1 MIERVIEWS
10 TRNAFLVLLALLFVL
25 AWGAWAVYQT
35 PLDAIPDLS
44 DVQVIVFTEWEGRSP
59 DLLEDQIT
67 YPIITSMLG
76 APRIK
81 SVRGQ
86 SFLGLSFV
94 YIIFEDGTDI
104 YWARSRVVEYM
115 QGVSGRL
122 PDGVSPRLGPDA
134 TGVGWVYQ
142 YALVDRS
149 GLHDLAALR
158 SFQDWYLRYWLQSL
172 PGVAEVASIGGF
184 VKQYQVQVD
193 PNKLLGYDI
202 PLRKVIDAIRRSN
215 NDVGGRVVEMSEREY
230 MVRGRGYIRSL
241 DDIRRISLGSDRQG
255 TPITVHDVA
264 QVMLGPDMRRGVAEL
279 DGEGETVGGIVVM
292 RYGENALA
300 VIERVKEK
308 LKELQPSLPKGIEIL
323 PVYDRSEL
331 IQRAIATLK
340 EKLLEVSLVVSLVSL
355 LFLFHLRSA
364 LVAILTLPFAI
375 LLSFLAMY
383 YLGVTSNIMSLA
395 GIAIAIGAM
404 VDAVIVMIENAHKR
418 LEQWEREGRS
428 GSRTA
433 VIVRAAQEVGKPLF
447 FSLLIITISF
457 LPVFTLEAQEG
468 RLFKPLAFTKTAA
481 MLFAAVVS
489 ITVAP
494 LLMVWLLK
502 GKIRPEESNP
512 INRSLIR
519 LYRPVVAGAL
529 RVRWLVVIVAAVA
542 VAATVPLYQKLG
554 SEFMPPLNEGT
565 ILYMPT
571 ALPGIS
577 VTEATR
583 LLQRQDQML
592 KQFPEVD
599 HVFGKIGRAQTPTD
613 PAHFSMAE
621 TVVTLKPEEQWRPG
635 MTWDSLI
642 AEMDKRVKF
651 PGMPNI
657 WWMPIQTRTEM
668 LATGIRSN
676 LGIKVLGPD
685 LVEIEQ
691 IALKIEG
698 LLQGL
703 SGTRSAY
710 AERVTGGYYLDF
722 QIDREAVARYGLTVE
737 DVEDVI
743 ETAIGGKNISQ
754 TIEGRER
761 YPINVRYLRSLR
773 EDPESLRRVLV
784 ETERGAKIPMTQLAH
799 ISTVTGPPSIRD
811 EQGSLAGIIFVDV
824 AGRDLAGYVAEAQ
837 RLVHEQVQ
845 LKPGFRLE
853 WGGQFQYLERAKAR
867 LRLVVPVTIFLIFV
881 LLYLNF
887 RSVPRSL
894 IVLLSVPFG
903 VVGAIVYLSVLH
915 YHLSVAVWV
924 GIIALAGVAAETGV
938 VMIIFLDEAYE
949 RWQREGKLRSMA
961 DLREAIIEGAVQ
973 RVRPKMMTASA
984 ILIGLL
990 PIMWSHGAGADVMK
1004 RIAAPMIGGMVS
1016 STLLTLLVIPAL
1028 YALWRSRSL
1037 HYPELVRRGC
1047 SGADSQDG
1055 SPQGDHTRTEKED
1068 QEAMPSP

>member
-10 TRNAFLVLLALLFVL
+10 ARNTFLVFLATLFVMG
-25 AWGAWAVYQT
+25 WGLWAVYHT

-44 DVQVIVFTEWEGRSP
+44 DVQVIVFTEWPGRSP
-59 DLLEDQIT
+59 DLVEDQIT
-67 YPIITSMLG
+67 YPIVTSMLG

-94 YIIFEDGTDI
+94 YIIFQDGTDI

-115 QGVSGRL
+115 QGVTGKL
-122 PDGVSPRLGPDA
+122 PEGVAPTLGPDA
-134 TGVGWVYQ
+134 TGVGWVFQ
-142 YALVDRS
+142 YALVDES
-149 GLHDLAALR
+149 GQHDLAELR
-158 SFQDWYLRYWLQSL
+158 SFQDWYLRYWLQSV
-172 PGVAEVASIGGF
+172 PGVAEVAPVGGF

-193 PNKLLGYDI
+193 PNKLLGYHI
-202 PLRKVIDAIRRSN
+202 PLKTVIEAIRRSN
-215 NDVGGRVVEMSEREY
+215 NDVGGRVIEASEREY

-241 DDIRRISLGSDRQG
+241 EDIRHVPLGTDRQG
-255 TPITVHDVA
+255 TPITVQDVA
-264 QVMLGPDMRRGVAEL
+264 HVMIGPDMRRGIGEL
-279 DGEGETVGGIVVM
+279 DGRGEVVGGIVVM

-300 VIERVKEK
+300 VIERVKDK
-308 LKELQPSLPKGIEIL
+308 LQEITPSLPKGIQIV
-323 PVYDRSEL
+323 PVYDRSDL
-331 IQRAIATLK
+331 ILRAIATLK
-340 EKLLEVSLVVSLVSL
+340 EKLIEISLVVCAISLV
-355 LFLFHLRSA
+355 FLFHLRSA
-364 LVAILTLPFAI
+364 LVAILTLPIAI

-383 YLGVTSNIMSLA
+383 YLGITSNIMSLA

-418 LEQWEREGRS
+418 LEQWDRAGQP

-433 VIVRAAQEVGKPLF
+433 VIIRAAQEVGKPLF

-468 RLFKPLAFTKTAA
+468 RLFRPLAFTKSAA
-481 MLFAAVVS
+481 MLFAALVS
-489 ITVAP
+489 ISLAP
-494 LLMVWLLK
+494 LLMVWL
-502 GKIRPEESNP
+502 IRGRIAPEERNP
-512 INRSLIR
+512 INRILIW
-519 LYRPVVAGAL
+519 LYRPLVSSAL
-529 RVRWLVVIVAAVA
+529 RVRWLVVVLAILAVGSS
-542 VAATVPLYQKLG
+542 VPLYGKLG

-577 VTEATR
+577 VTEAGK
-583 LLQRQDQML
+583 LLQRQDQLL

-599 HVFGKIGRAQTPTD
+599 HVFGKIGRARTPTD
-613 PAHFSMAE
+613 PAHLSMAE
-621 TVVTLKPEEQWRPG
+621 TVVALKPEEQWRSG
-635 MTWDSLI
+635 VTWDTLI
-642 AEMDKRVKF
+642 AEMDKVVKF

-676 LGIKVLGPD
+676 LGIKILGPD
-685 LVEIEQ
+685 LAGIER
-691 IALKIEG
+691 IGLEIEG
-698 LLQGL
+698 LLQGIP
-703 SGTRSAY
+703 GTRSAF

-722 QIDREAVARYGLTVE
+722 HVNREEAARYGLTVE

-743 ETAIGGKNISQ
+743 ESAIGGKNITQ
-754 TIEGRER
+754 TVEGRER
-761 YPINVRYLRSLR
+761 YPVNVRYLRELR

-784 ETERGAKIPMTQLAH
+784 EAPTGAKIPMAQLAR
-799 ISTVTGPPSIRD
+799 ITMTSGPPAIRD
-811 EQGSLAGIIFVDV
+811 ENGSLAGIVFVDV
-824 AGRDLAGYVAEAQ
+824 AGRDLGGYVEEVQQLIRNRVALPAGYSLA
-837 RLVHEQVQ
+837 
-845 LKPGFRLE
+845 

-867 LRLVVPVTIFLIFV
+867 LKVVMPVTIFLIFV

-887 RSVPRSL
+887 KSVTRSL

-903 VVGAIVYLSVLH
+903 AVGAVVFLYLLH

-938 VMIIFLDEAYE
+938 IMIIFLDEAYE
-949 RWQREGKLRSMA
+949 RLQREGRLRSMA
-961 DLREAIIEGAVQ
+961 HLREAIIEGAVQ

-990 PIMWSHGAGADVMK
+990 PIMWSHGTGADVMK

-1016 STLLTLLVIPAL
+1016 STLLTLVVIPVL
-1028 YALWRSRSL
+1028 YALWRGRAL
-1037 HYPELVRRGC
+1037 PAEAPAEAAAEKRLV
-1047 SGADSQDG
+1047 QLEN
-1055 SPQGDHTRTEKED
+1055 P
-1068 QEAMPSP
+1068 

>member
-10 TRNAFLVLLALLFVL
+10 ARNTFLVFLATLFVMG
-25 AWGAWAVYQT
+25 WGLWAVYHT

-44 DVQVIVFTEWEGRSP
+44 DVQVIVFTEWPGRSP
-59 DLLEDQIT
+59 DLVEDQIT
-67 YPIITSMLG
+67 YPIVTSMLG

-94 YIIFEDGTDI
+94 YIIFQDGTDI

-115 QGVSGRL
+115 QGVTGKL
-122 PDGVSPRLGPDA
+122 PEGVAPTLGPDA
-134 TGVGWVYQ
+134 TGVGWVFQ
-142 YALVDRS
+142 YALVDES
-149 GLHDLAALR
+149 GQHDLAELR
-158 SFQDWYLRYWLQSL
+158 SFQDWYLRYWLQSV
-172 PGVAEVASIGGF
+172 PGVAEVAPVGGF

-193 PNKLLGYDI
+193 PNKLLGYHI
-202 PLRKVIDAIRRSN
+202 PLKTVIEAIRRSN
-215 NDVGGRVVEMSEREY
+215 NDVGGRVIEASEREY

-241 DDIRRISLGSDRQG
+241 EDIRHVPLGTDRQG
-255 TPITVHDVA
+255 TPITVQDVA
-264 QVMLGPDMRRGVAEL
+264 HVMIGPDMRRGIGEL
-279 DGEGETVGGIVVM
+279 DGRGEVVGGIVVM

-300 VIERVKEK
+300 VIERVKDK
-308 LKELQPSLPKGIEIL
+308 LQEITPSLPKGIQIVA
-323 PVYDRSEL
+323 VYDRSDL
-331 IQRAIATLK
+331 ILRAIATLK
-340 EKLLEVSLVVSLVSL
+340 EKLIEISLVVCAISLV
-355 LFLFHLRSA
+355 FLFHLRSA
-364 LVAILTLPFAI
+364 LVAILTLPIAI

-383 YLGVTSNIMSLA
+383 YLGITSNIMSLA

-418 LEQWEREGRS
+418 LEQWDRAGQP

-433 VIVRAAQEVGKPLF
+433 VIIRAAQEVGKPLF

-468 RLFKPLAFTKTAA
+468 RLFRPLAFTKSAA
-481 MLFAAVVS
+481 MLFAALVS
-489 ITVAP
+489 ISLAP
-494 LLMVWLLK
+494 LLMVWL
-502 GKIRPEESNP
+502 IRGRIAPEERNP
-512 INRSLIR
+512 INRILIW
-519 LYRPVVAGAL
+519 LYRPLVSSAL
-529 RVRWLVVIVAAVA
+529 RVRWLVVVLAILAVGSS
-542 VAATVPLYQKLG
+542 VPLYGKLG

-577 VTEATR
+577 VTEAGK
-583 LLQRQDQML
+583 LLQRQDQLL

-599 HVFGKIGRAQTPTD
+599 HVFGKIGRARTPTD
-613 PAHFSMAE
+613 PAHLSMAE
-621 TVVTLKPEEQWRPG
+621 TVVALKPEEQWRSG
-635 MTWDSLI
+635 VTWDTLI
-642 AEMDKRVKF
+642 AEMDKVVKF

-676 LGIKVLGPD
+676 LGIKILGPD
-685 LVEIEQ
+685 LAGIER
-691 IALKIEG
+691 IGLEIEG
-698 LLQGL
+698 LLQGIP
-703 SGTRSAY
+703 GTRSAF

-722 QIDREAVARYGLTVE
+722 HVNREEAARYGLTVE

-743 ETAIGGKNISQ
+743 ESAIGGKNITQ
-754 TIEGRER
+754 TVEGRER
-761 YPINVRYLRSLR
+761 YPVNVRYLRELR

-784 ETERGAKIPMTQLAH
+784 EAPTGAKIPMAQLAR
-799 ISTVTGPPSIRD
+799 ITMTSGPPAIRD
-811 EQGSLAGIIFVDV
+811 ENGSLAGIVFVDV
-824 AGRDLAGYVAEAQ
+824 AGRDLGGYVEEVQQLIRNRVALPAGYSLA
-837 RLVHEQVQ
+837 
-845 LKPGFRLE
+845 

-867 LRLVVPVTIFLIFV
+867 LKVVMPVTIFLIFV

-887 RSVPRSL
+887 KSVTRSL

-903 VVGAIVYLSVLH
+903 AVGAVVFLYLLH

-938 VMIIFLDEAYE
+938 IMIIFLDEAYE
-949 RWQREGKLRSMA
+949 RLQREGRLRSMA
-961 DLREAIIEGAVQ
+961 HLREAIIEGAVQ

-990 PIMWSHGAGADVMK
+990 PIMWSHGTGADVMK

-1016 STLLTLLVIPAL
+1016 STLLTLVVIPVL
-1028 YALWRSRSL
+1028 YALWRGRAL
-1037 HYPELVRRGC
+1037 PAEAPAEAAAEKRLV
-1047 SGADSQDG
+1047 QLEN
-1055 SPQGDHTRTEKED
+1055 P
-1068 QEAMPSP
+1068 

>member
-1 MIERVIEWS
+1 MIDRVIDWS
-10 TRNAFLVLLALLFVL
+10 ARNSFLVLLAVLFL
-25 AWGAWAVYQT
+25 MGWGGWALVHT

-59 DLLEDQIT
+59 DLVEDQIT

-115 QGVSGRL
+115 QGVTGKL
-122 PDGVSPRLGPDA
+122 PEGISPRLGPDA
-134 TGVGWVYQ
+134 TGVGWVFQ
-142 YALVDRS
+142 YALVDES
-149 GLHDLAALR
+149 GQHDLAELR
-158 SFQDWYLRYWLQSL
+158 SFQDWYLRYWLQSV

-193 PNKLLGYDI
+193 PNKLLGYHI
-202 PLRKVIDAIRRSN
+202 SLKQLIGAIRQSN
-215 NDVGGRVVEMSEREY
+215 NDVGGRVLEVNEREY
-230 MVRGRGYIRSL
+230 MVRGRGYIQSL
-241 DDIRRISLGSDRQG
+241 EDIRQVAVATDPQG
-255 TPITVHDVA
+255 TPITVRDLALVT
-264 QVMLGPDMRRGVAEL
+264 LGPDMRRGVAEL
-279 DGEGETVGGIVVM
+279 DGRGETVGGIIVM
-292 RYGENALA
+292 RYGEHALA
-300 VIERVKEK
+300 VIDRVKAK
-308 LKELQPSLPKGIEIL
+308 LLEITPSLPKGMHIL
-323 PVYDRSEL
+323 PVYDRSQL
-331 IQRAIATLK
+331 IHAAIATLK
-340 EKLLEVSLVVSLVSL
+340 EKLLEVTIVVSLVSL

-364 LVAILTLPFAI
+364 LVAILTLPVAI

-383 YLGVTSNIMSLA
+383 YLGITSNIMSLA

-418 LEQWEREGRS
+418 LEQWERAGRS
-428 GSRTA
+428 GSRAA
-433 VIVRAAQEVGKPLF
+433 VIIRATQEVGKPLF
-447 FSLLIITISF
+447 FSLLIISISF

-481 MLFAAVVS
+481 MLFAALVS
-489 ITVAP
+489 ITLAP

-502 GKIRPEESNP
+502 GKIRSEESNP
-512 INRSLIR
+512 INRLLIR
-519 LYRPVVAGAL
+519 LYRPLVAGAL
-529 RVRWLVVIVAAVA
+529 RIRWLVVILAVLA
-542 VAATVPLYQKLG
+542 IGTTVPLYLKLG
-554 SEFMPPLNEGT
+554 AEFMPPLNEGT

-577 VTEATR
+577 VTEATK
-583 LLQRQDQML
+583 LLQRQDQLL
-592 KQFPEVD
+592 KQFPEVE

-621 TVVTLKPEEQWRPG
+621 TVVTLKPEAQWRPG
-635 MTWDSLI
+635 ITWDTLI
-642 AEMDKRVKF
+642 AEMDTRVKF

-676 LGIKVLGPD
+676 LGIKILGPD
-685 LVEIEQ
+685 LSEIER
-691 IALKIEG
+691 LGVKIEH

-703 SGTRSAY
+703 PGTRSAY

-722 QIDREAVARYGLTVE
+722 RINREAVARYGLRVE
-737 DVEDVI
+737 DVEEVI
-743 ETAIGGKNISQ
+743 ESAIGGKNISQ
-754 TIEGRER
+754 TVEGRER
-761 YPINVRYLRSLR
+761 YPINVRYLRALR
-773 EDPESLRRVLV
+773 DDPESLRRVLV
-784 ETERGAKIPMTQLAH
+784 ETPRGAKIPMAQLAQ
-799 ISTVTGPPSIRD
+799 ISLTTGPPSIRD
-811 EQGSLAGIIFVDV
+811 EQGSLAGIVFVDV

-837 RLVHEQVQ
+837 RVIRGQVP
-845 LKPGFRLE
+845 LKPGYRLE

-867 LRLVVPVTIFLIFV
+867 LQIVVPLTVFLIFV

-887 RSVPRSL
+887 RSVSRSL

-903 VVGAIVYLSVLH
+903 VVGAIVYLSLLH

-938 VMIIFLDEAYE
+938 IMIIFLDEAYD
-949 RWQREGKLRSMA
+949 RWEREGRLRSLA
-961 DLREAIIEGAVQ
+961 DLRDAIIEGAVQ
-973 RVRPKMMTASA
+973 RVRPKMMTASV
-984 ILIGLL
+984 ILFGLL

-1004 RIAAPMIGGMVS
+1004 RIAAPMIGGMVT
-1016 STLLTLLVIPAL
+1016 STVLTLLVIPAI
-1028 YALWRSRSL
+1028 YALWRERQL
-1037 HYPELVRRGC
+1037 PHVRPLLQSEPLR
-1047 SGADSQDG
+1047 
-1055 SPQGDHTRTEKED
+1055 EKD
-1068 QEAMPSP
+1068 ATLTT

>member
-10 TRNAFLVLLALLFVL
+10 ARNSFLVLLALLFL
-25 AWGAWAVYQT
+25 MGWGGWALIRT

-59 DLLEDQIT
+59 DLVEDQIT

-115 QGVSGRL
+115 QGVAGKL
-122 PDGVSPRLGPDA
+122 PEGLSPRLGPDA
-134 TGVGWVYQ
+134 TGVGWVFQ
-142 YALVDRS
+142 YALVDES
-149 GLHDLAALR
+149 GQHDLAELR
-158 SFQDWYLRYWLQSL
+158 SFQDWYLRYWLQSV

-193 PNKLLGYDI
+193 PNKLLGYHI
-202 PLRKVIDAIRRSN
+202 SLKQLIGAIRQSN
-215 NDVGGRVVEMSEREY
+215 NDVGGRVLEVNEREY
-230 MVRGRGYIRSL
+230 MVRGRGYIQSL
-241 DDIRRISLGSDRQG
+241 EDIRQVAVATDPQG
-255 TPITVHDVA
+255 TPITVRDLALVT
-264 QVMLGPDMRRGVAEL
+264 LGPDMRRGVAEL
-279 DGEGETVGGIVVM
+279 DGRGETVGGIIVM

-300 VIERVKEK
+300 VIDRIKAK
-308 LKELQPSLPKGIEIL
+308 LKEITPSLPKGMQII
-323 PVYDRSEL
+323 PVYDRSQL
-331 IQRAIATLK
+331 ILAAIATLK
-340 EKLLEVSLVVSLVSL
+340 EKLIEVSLVVSLVSL

-364 LVAILTLPFAI
+364 LVAILTLPVAI
-375 LLSFLAMY
+375 LLSFVAMY
-383 YLGVTSNIMSLA
+383 HLGITSNIMSLA

-418 LEQWEREGRS
+418 LEQWERAGRP

-433 VIVRAAQEVGKPLF
+433 VIIQAAQEVGKPLF
-447 FSLLIITISF
+447 FSLLIISISF

-468 RLFKPLAFTKTAA
+468 RLFKPLAVTKTAA
-481 MLFAAVVS
+481 MVFAALVS
-489 ITVAP
+489 ITLAP

-502 GKIRPEESNP
+502 GTIRSEKSNP
-512 INRSLIR
+512 INRLFIG
-519 LYRPVVAGAL
+519 LYRPLVSGAL
-529 RVRWLVVIVAAVA
+529 RARWLVLVLALAAIAAVA
-542 VAATVPLYQKLG
+542 PLYGKLG
-554 SEFMPPLNEGT
+554 TEFMPPLNEGT

-577 VTEATR
+577 VTEATA
-583 LLQRQDQML
+583 LLQRQDQLL

-621 TVVTLKPEEQWRPG
+621 TVVTLKPEAQWRPG
-635 MTWDSLI
+635 VTWDSLI
-642 AEMDKRVKF
+642 AEMDTRVKF

-676 LGIKVLGPD
+676 LGIKILGPD
-685 LVEIEQ
+685 LSEIER
-691 IALKIEG
+691 LGVKIES

-703 SGTRSAY
+703 HGTRSAY

-722 QIDREAVARYGLTVE
+722 RVNREAVARYGLRIE
-737 DVEDVI
+737 DVEEVI
-743 ETAIGGKNISQ
+743 ESAIGGKNISQ
-754 TIEGRER
+754 TVEGRER
-761 YPINVRYLRSLR
+761 YPINVRYLRALR
-773 EDPESLRRVLV
+773 DDPESLRRVLV
-784 ETERGAKIPMTQLAH
+784 ETPRGANIPMAQLAQ
-799 ISTVTGPPSIRD
+799 ISMVMGPPSIRD
-811 EQGSLAGIIFVDV
+811 EQGSLAGIVFVDV

-837 RLVHEQVQ
+837 RVVREQVP
-845 LKPGFRLE
+845 LKPGYRLE
-853 WGGQFQYLERAKAR
+853 WGGQFEYLERAKAR
-867 LRLVVPVTIFLIFV
+867 LTLVVPLTIFLIFV

-887 RSVPRSL
+887 RSVTRSL

-903 VVGAIVYLSVLH
+903 VVGAIVYLSFLH

-938 VMIIFLDEAYE
+938 IMIIFLDEAYD
-949 RWQREGKLRSMA
+949 RWEREGRLRSLA
-961 DLREAIIEGAVQ
+961 DLRDAIIEGAVQ

-984 ILIGLL
+984 ILFGLL

-1004 RIAAPMIGGMVS
+1004 RIAAPMIGGMVT

-1028 YALWRSRSL
+1028 YAIWRERHLSTQLPSEASQ
-1037 HYPELVRRGC
+1037 PMQQAESFPVR
-1047 SGADSQDG
+1047 
-1055 SPQGDHTRTEKED
+1055 
-1068 QEAMPSP
+1068 

>member
-1 MIERVIEWS
+1 MIERVIAWS
-10 TRNAFLVLLALLFVL
+10 ARNSFLVLLALFFL
-25 AWGAWAVYQT
+25 AGWGLWAVYHT

-59 DLLEDQIT
+59 DLVEDQIT

-115 QGVSGRL
+115 QGVTGRL

-149 GLHDLAALR
+149 GRHDLAGLR
-158 SFQDWYLRYWLQSL
+158 SFQDWYLRYWLQGV

-202 PLRKVIDAIRRSN
+202 ALKRLIEAIRRSN
-215 NDVGGRVVEMSEREY
+215 NDVGGRVLEVSEREY

-241 DDIRRISLGSDRQG
+241 EDIRQIALGSDRQG
-255 TPITVHDVA
+255 TPITVQDVA
-264 QVMLGPDMRRGVAEL
+264 QVSLGPDMRRGVAEL
-279 DGEGETVGGIVVM
+279 DGQGETVGGIVIM

-300 VIERVKEK
+300 VIERVKAK
-308 LKELQPSLPKGIEIL
+308 LEELRPSLPPGIEVL
-323 PVYDRSEL
+323 PVYDRADL
-331 IQRAIATLK
+331 IHRAIATLK
-340 EKLLEVSLVVSLVSL
+340 EKLIEVSIVVSLISL

-364 LVAILTLPFAI
+364 LVAILTLPVAI

-418 LEQWEREGRS
+418 LEQWERDGRP

-433 VIVRAAQEVGKPLF
+433 VIIRAAQEVGKPLF

-481 MLFAAVVS
+481 MFFAAVVS

-494 LLMVWLLK
+494 LLMVWFLK
-502 GKIRPEESNP
+502 GRIRPEESNP
-512 INRSLIR
+512 INRMLIR
-519 LYRPVVAGAL
+519 FYRPVVAGAL
-529 RVRWLVVIVAAVA
+529 RARWLVIGLAVVVIG
-542 VAATVPLYQKLG
+542 ATVPLYQKLG

-577 VTEATR
+577 VTEATH
-583 LLQRQDQML
+583 LLQRQGQL
-592 KQFPEVD
+592 IKQFPEVD
-599 HVFGKIGRAQTPTD
+599 HVFGKIGRARTPTD

-642 AEMDKRVKF
+642 AEMDKRVRF

-685 LVEIEQ
+685 LAEIERV
-691 IALKIEG
+691 ALKIEG

-703 SGTRSAY
+703 PGTRSAY
-710 AERVTGGYYLDF
+710 AERVMGGYYLDF
-722 QIDREAVARYGLTVE
+722 EIDRVAVARYGLTVE

-743 ETAIGGKNISQ
+743 ETAVGGKNISQ
-754 TIEGRER
+754 TIERRER
-761 YPINVRYLRSLR
+761 YPINVRYFRSLR
-773 EDPESLRRVLV
+773 EDVESLRRVLV
-784 ETERGAKIPMTQLAH
+784 ETERGAKIPMAQLAR
-799 ISTVTGPPSIRD
+799 IALVTGPPSIRD
-811 EQGSLAGIIFVDV
+811 EQGSLAGIVFVDV

-837 RLVHEQVQ
+837 RLVREHIP

-867 LRLVVPVTIFLIFV
+867 LRIVVPITIFLIFV

-887 RSVPRSL
+887 RSVARTL

-903 VVGAIVYLSVLH
+903 VVGAIVYLYLLH

-949 RWQREGKLRSMA
+949 RWQREGRLRSVA
-961 DLREAIIEGAVQ
+961 DLRDAIIEGAVQ

-1004 RIAAPMIGGMVS
+1004 RIAAPMIGGMIS
-1016 STLLTLLVIPAL
+1016 SSLLTLLVIPAL
-1028 YALWRSRSL
+1028 YALWRSQHLQSQEVGAAGRDGGAN
-1037 HYPELVRRGC
+1037 RGV
-1047 SGADSQDG
+1047 AVQTEEMT
-1055 SPQGDHTRTEKED
+1055 GDRD
-1068 QEAMPSP
+1068 